1 MSTEYFN
8 DQWRIPNNKNQSL
21 VSNYSMEFNG
31 INDFVDISVA
41 SNDVVPSRVSDW
53 TYSAWLYLDST
64 VTGSVPC
71 IFERGLTY
79 PGAGMIVGVKNTDKS
94 IYVYTGGTTTT
105 NFTSVTLPTDEW
117 AYFAL
122 VYDVSTN
129 GLTCYINNSSQTLTA
144 PSSWSIGS
152 TLFIIGKRQSNH
164 SSYFWK
170 GKMDQVSV
178 FDYALPATGTNS
190 VATLYGGGTAVT
202 NPMSLSPKPISYYQ
216 LGDQSAYNGA
226 NYLVPN
232 NSLQDY
238 VFDFDSTNNEYID
251 CGGANDFSFTNGSGT
266 DLPFSLSA
274 WINMV
279 DASSFRIIS
288 KYGSGTD
295 IEWYF
300 YTTGS
305 DILRFRLYDK
315 NNVGYIG
322 RGYSTAMTSY
332 QGQWINVVATY
343 NGNEQSSGI
352 NIYINGLEVDD
363 QDASGGTY
371 EGMTTTTNPV
381 TIGKMGTAYANGKF
395 SNVSVFNT
403 ELSSTQVET
412 IYNNGAP
419 NDISSL
425 SPVAWYKLNAA
436 DTFDGND
443 WTITDYGSGGNDG
456 TSFGMD
462 SSNLVQSDLQ
472 QTSGYSPYAL
482 DFDGVDDYL
491 DFNNASANIM
501 AGKNA
506 ISISG
511 WFKLN
516 SNSTSSAVFSNWYGS
531 DVQYLLRY
539 NSSSGL
545 GIQWYLNSN
554 AASTIIATNYVPNV
568 GDWVHV
574 VGVKDPITNGGQS
587 RVYINGFEAG
597 SQNSGNLST
606 PLANIIRDDQIGV
619 FSSSSNRMNGSIS
632 NVAYWTDTALT
643 QAQVTEIYNQGVP
656 SNLNNFSGTAPAHWL
671 QIGTNSSF
679 NTNWTCLDEIGN
691 INAVSAGGM
700 TNDDITNGPG
710 YSANGLGKSTIDIKG
725 DAPYSSANGLSE
737 NMDVLDRATD
747 VPS

>member
-1 MSTEYFN
+1 MSAEYFN

-238 VFDFDSTNNEYID
+238 VFDFLSDRITIPTITIASSATISIWVNIRAFSSVTQQTLFGDENLTKIVLNDQGGFVRVIYSDNNGFGTLTTNLVTSDFINKWHHIALVQNSGAGTVYIDNINKGNISGTLRTPDFKQIGAIFPGGAYLNGFISNAALFSTNLP
-251 CGGANDFSFTNGSGT
+251 ATGT
-266 DLPFSLSA
+266 ESIASL
-274 WINMV
+274 
-279 DASSFRIIS
+279 
-288 KYGSGTD
+288 
-295 IEWYF
+295 
-300 YTTGS
+300 
-305 DILRFRLYDK
+305 
-315 NNVGYIG
+315 
-322 RGYSTAMTSY
+322 
-332 QGQWINVVATY
+332 
-343 NGNEQSSGI
+343 
-352 NIYINGLEVDD
+352 
-363 QDASGGTY
+363 
-371 EGMTTTTNPV
+371 
-381 TIGKMGTAYANGKF
+381 
-395 SNVSVFNT
+395 
-403 ELSSTQVET
+403 
-412 IYNNGAP
+412 YNNGSPAL
-419 NDISSL
+419 DISSYSNL
-425 SPVAWYKLNAA
+425 ERWYKLNAA
-436 DTFDGND
+436 DTFDGTN
-443 WTITDYGSGGNDG
+443 WTITDYASSNDG
-456 TSFGMD
+456 TSVGMT
-462 SSNLVQSDLQ
+462 SSNLVQSNLQ

-482 DFDGVDDYL
+482 DFDGTDQ
-491 DFNNASANIM
+491 
-501 AGKNA
+501 A
-506 ISISG
+506 IN
-511 WFKLN
+511 LN
-516 SNSTSSAVFSNWYGS
+516 SAIALTGNRSVNFWFTWRTSGIYLGGATGGIYYPFILTSTSVYLKTSN
-531 DVQYLLRY
+531 VN
-539 NSSSGL
+539 NS
-545 GIQWYLNSN
+545 II
-554 AASTIIATNYVPNV
+554 TIPALQ
-568 GDWVHV
+568 
-574 VGVKDPITNGGQS
+574 VGVFYNMCITGDGTTVS
-587 RVYINGFEAG
+587 VYINGSLAG
-597 SQNSGNLST
+597 TGT
-606 PLANIIRDDQIGV
+606 DIANITLDTIANTKSPTTNGV
-619 FSSSSNRMNGSIS
+619 NGNMS
-632 NVAYWTDTALT
+632 NVAIWDNTVLS
-643 QAQVTEIYNQGVP
+643 QSEITEIYNQGVP
-656 SNLNNFSGTAPAHWL
+656 SNLNTFSGTKPTAWWQL
-671 QIGTNSSF
+671 GSNSSF
-679 NTNWTCLDEIGN
+679 NTNWTCLDEMGTNNGISVN
-691 INAVSAGGM
+691 M
-700 TNDDITNGPG
+700 TNDDIVNGVG
-710 YSANGLGKSTIDIKG
+710 YSANGLGTSSIDIKG

-737 NMDVLDRATD
+737 NMDVLDRTTD